1 MISLLMSFFIIL
13 SLGAQVVEV
22 KPEILIHKEFVSTA
36 FGVKSR
42 TLDKKDAEA
51 VIKALHQFKVD
62 HPEAHINRVEVLTC
76 TSDYK
81 LPQISITHKETDEHL
96 RLAKERLEMLTEEM
110 KKVSPYPFSGKAQV
124 CGPTFKKDDM
134 NDRFVTRESGAIF
147 DEKFKNLLADSA
159 FIELLKS
166 EALLEN
172 PSDLKSIYS
181 SPFLAKYKPFQGVR
195 LFVWGSINQASPKK
209 REELK
214 KPSGKIQ

>member
-1 MISLLMSFFIIL
+1 MISLLIGLLFIL
-13 SLGAQVVEV
+13 SPRAQVLEE
-22 KPEILIHKEFVSTA
+22 KPEILLHKEFVSTA

-51 VIKALHQFKVD
+51 VIKALHQFKID
-62 HPEAHINRVEVLTC
+62 HPEAHISRVEVLTC

-96 RLAKERLEMLTEEM
+96 RLAKDRLEMLKEEM
-110 KKVSPYPFSGKAQV
+110 KKASPYPFTGKAQV
-124 CGPTFKKDDM
+124 CGPAFKKEDM

-147 DEKFKNLLADSA
+147 DEKFKILLADSA

-195 LFVWGSINQASPKK
+195 LLVWGSLNQVSPKK
-209 REELK
+209 REGLK